1 MNTEGNAF
9 RMRLSL
15 TVDSIG
21 SSSLI
26 RNVFAASGIREM
38 LVSVASESCA

>member
-21 SSSLI
+21 NSSLI
-26 RNVFAASGIREM
+26 RDVLAASGIRNV